1 MASRVLGYLGQAI
14 LYAAVAVLTGYFAS
28 RPVYQQSAP
37 DMAQIKLSFAH
48 GAARKEE
55 CRRLSAEEIARLPRQ
70 ERRPNTCSRERVRLH
85 VQLQVDDM
93 TILDEKLQPTGLAAD
108 GPARIYR
115 KFAVTAGE
123 HVIVARMRDSRG
135 EGPFD
140 YETRRS
146 VVLTPGQNLAIDFK
160 QDAGGF
166 IFE

>member
-1 MASRVLGYLGQAI
+1 MARLSGYLGQAV
-14 LYAAVAVLTGYFAS
+14 LYALVAALTGYLAS
-28 RPVYQQSAP
+28 RPVYRQFAP

-48 GAARKEE
+48 GAARAEE
-55 CRRLSAEEIARLPRQ
+55 CRRLSAEEIARLPRTQ
-70 ERRPNTCSRERVRLH
+70 RRPNTCSRERVPLH
-85 VQLQVDDM
+85 VQLQIDDR
-93 TILDEKLQPTGLAAD
+93 TILDERLEPTGLAAD

-115 KFAVTAGE
+115 KFAVPAGA

-140 YETRRS
+140 YEARRS
-146 VVLTPGQNLAIDFK
+146 VVLKAGQNLAIDFK